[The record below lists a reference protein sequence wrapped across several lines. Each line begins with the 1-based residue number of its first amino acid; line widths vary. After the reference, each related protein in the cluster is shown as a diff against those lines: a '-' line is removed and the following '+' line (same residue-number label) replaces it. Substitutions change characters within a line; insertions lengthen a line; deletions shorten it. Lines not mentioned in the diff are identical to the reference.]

1 MKLSAE
7 FILVKTK
14 ENVTKNNGINMSLSA
29 YILAKLTATFQN
41 IVILVNYNWIVTFLL
56 SVVAFFQPVY
66 IMFLLLFMAVGLDTV
81 SGIFAS
87 IKQKRKITS
96 FRLRDTAIK
105 LFLYV
110 GLVGLVYG
118 IEFVCLWGIPI
129 SNIVAAF
136 ILFAEA
142 VSVSENI
149 DVLSNGKLGIAA
161 FVKKI
166 REKWFTKVDN
176 DLNK

>member
-1 MKLSAE
+1 
-7 FILVKTK
+7 
-14 ENVTKNNGINMSLSA
+14 MSLSA

-41 IVILVNYNWIVTFLL
+41 IVILVNYNWFVTFLL
-56 SVVAFFQPVY
+56 SIVAFFQPVY
-66 IMFLLLFMAVGLDTV
+66 IMFLLLFLAVGLDAV

-96 FRLRDTAIK
+96 FRLRDTVIK

-110 GLVGLVYG
+110 GLVALVFG
-118 IEFVCLWGIPI
+118 IETICLWGIPI

-149 DVLSNGKLGIAA
+149 DILSNGKLGIAA